1 MKNLLLFVFA
11 LSLFSCVHQDQKIT
25 FDLKFDDTQSNIG
38 KGVGVDLVVID
49 ARIDDT
55 IGEKIFSKEE
65 KIKIISSENLAE
77 VLQKKISANLLQK
90 GFKKGWAKTIEVEIV
105 ELNYQAKREFFVGS
119 SNAAMKIKV
128 TINDNKK
135 QSSFTKN
142 FDAAFNA
149 FHFIAPL
156 ESTDLATINNLV
168 TEVINNA
175 LSDKEVLSKL
185 AQ

>member
-1 MKNLLLFVFA
+1 MKNFLLFIFA
-11 LSLFSCVHQDQKIT
+11 FSLLSCAHQDQKVT
-25 FDLKFDDTQSNIG
+25 FDLKLEGGLSSIG
-38 KGVGVDLVVID
+38 KGVGIDLVVID

-65 KIKIISSENLAE
+65 KIKITSNENLAE
-77 VLQKKISANLLQK
+77 VLQKKIYANLIKK
-90 GFKKGWAKTIEVEIV
+90 GFKKGWTKTIEVEIV
-105 ELNYQAKREFFVGS
+105 ELNYQAKREFFVGNS
-119 SNAAMKIKV
+119 SARMKIKV

-142 FDAAFNA
+142 FDAAFNS

-156 ESTDLATINNLV
+156 ESTDFATINNLI

-175 LSDKEVLSKL
+175 MSDKELLNKL